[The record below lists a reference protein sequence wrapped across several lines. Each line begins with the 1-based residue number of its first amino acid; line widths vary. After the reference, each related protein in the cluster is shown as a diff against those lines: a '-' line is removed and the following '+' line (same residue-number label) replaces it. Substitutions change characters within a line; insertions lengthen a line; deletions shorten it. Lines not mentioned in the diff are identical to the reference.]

1 MRITY
6 AVTWEEPGGTRRS
19 GRLELG
25 ADALHLE
32 GSNGDGAASTE
43 LQYADVSRF
52 RLARSGGERLQ
63 RRPTL
68 LLELRGGQVLKIAGV
83 SQPGIVAELSDRLG
97 VLTGDPKAMETAA
110 IVVPLRP
117 GSRTEVEA
125 LLRNGPPFDPS
136 KLGLVRHEVFVS
148 ADEAIFVFH
157 GVPPVFVERL
167 AEDDSFWNAVT
178 EWRPLVRGRARFADS
193 AYSWS

>member
-6 AVTWEEPGGTRRS
+6 AVTWEEPEGTRRS

-32 GSNGDGAASTE
+32 GSNGEGPASKE
-43 LQYADVSRF
+43 LPYTDVRQC

-63 RRPTL
+63 GRPTL

-97 VLTGDPKAMETAA
+97 VLAADPSSLEKAA
-110 IVVPLRP
+110 IVVPLKP
-117 GSRTEVEA
+117 GSKAEAEA
-125 LLRNGPPFDPS
+125 LLRDGPPFDPS
-136 KLGLVRHEVFVS
+136 RLGLAQHEVYLS
-148 ADEAIFVFH
+148 DDEAIFVFQ
-157 GVPPVFVERL
+157 GLPSVFTERL
-167 AEDDSFWNAVT
+167 AEDDSFWDAAT
-178 EWRPLVRGRARFADS
+178 AWTPLIRGRARFADS